1 MKCEDCLPLLE
12 EYFDGETDARAAEL
26 LSAHLSK
33 CADCAAAL
41 DALRFEQDVY
51 ARYERDLEVT
61 PALWAAVSAEIARGP
76 QPTNGADARPFPA
89 RLREGLARLREGFAT
104 TLGALALRP
113 ALAARPALAS
123 TLALLLIAVTA
134 GALWLA
140 RVRPDAPNAQTAR
153 NESSNGATDAVLFHD
168 GNRRMLDDFKDG
180 SLNGSTDSSLNG
192 STDDSLNGTTVGGPL
207 VAGVIPA
214 KVIPESGGRV
224 EAARRA
230 LPPVKSETVDAAL
243 AYTPPALNVVV
254 IEADNQDAQPDS
266 PLSVSVAGEDKG
278 VVTTEARLADPED
291 KEVARHV
298 ERAQMLLRSIKN
310 ARPDAGETV
319 NLAYEKQNA
328 RRLLAENAT
337 LQLDAE
343 TRGDRKTKQVLDRIE
358 PFLLDIANLGD
369 QPSREEVRSIKE
381 RVEKNE
387 IIAALQ
393 VY

>member
-12 EYFDGETDARAAEL
+12 EYFDGETDARAAEMIG
-26 LSAHLSK
+26 AHLSK

-41 DALRFEQDVY
+41 DALRFEQELY
-51 ARYERDLEVT
+51 ARYERGLEVT
-61 PALWAAVSAEIARGP
+61 PALWAAVSARVARGP
-76 QPTNGADARPFPA
+76 QPTNEADARPF
-89 RLREGLARLREGFAT
+89 LARLREGFAA

-123 TLALLLIAVTA
+123 TLALLLVAVTA

-140 RVRPDAPNAQTAR
+140 LVRPAAPNAQSAQ
-153 NESSNGATDAVLFHD
+153 NESGKGATV
-168 GNRRMLDDFKDG
+168 NRPHAPVVKQGGD
-180 SLNGSTDSSLNG
+180 G
-192 STDDSLNGTTVGGPL
+192 STDDSLNGSTDGPFNGTTDSSLNGTTGGGPF
-207 VAGVIPA
+207 VASAVPT

-224 EAARRA
+224 EVVRRA
-230 LPPVKSETVDAAL
+230 MPPVKSETVDAAL

-254 IEADNQDAQPDS
+254 IQPDNRDAQPDS

-291 KEVARHV
+291 KEVAQHV

-310 ARPDAGETV
+310 ARPEAGETI

-343 TRGDRKTKQVLDRIE
+343 TRGDRETKQVLDRIE

-369 QPSREEVRSIKE
+369 RPSREEVRSIKE

>member
-26 LSAHLSK
+26 VGAHLSK

-51 ARYERDLEVT
+51 ARYERGLEVT

-76 QPTNGADARPFPA
+76 QPTNEADARPFLT
-89 RLREGLARLREGFAT
+89 RLREALAA

-113 ALAARPALAS
+113 ALAS
-123 TLALLLIAVTA
+123 SLALLLIAVTA

-140 RVRPDAPNAQTAR
+140 RVRPAASNAQSAQ
-153 NESSNGATDAVLFHD
+153 NESSRGATVNPPPAPVLKQGGD
-168 GNRRMLDDFKDG
+168 GSTDG
-180 SLNGSTDSSLNG
+180 SLNGSTG
-192 STDDSLNGTTVGGPL
+192 GGPL
-207 VAGVIPA
+207 VAGVIPT

-230 LPPVKSETVDAAL
+230 TPPVKSETVDAAL

-254 IEADNQDAQPDS
+254 IQPDNQDAQPDS
-266 PLSVSVAGEDKG
+266 PLSVSVAGDDKG
-278 VVTTEARLADPED
+278 VVTTEARLTDPED
-291 KEVARHV
+291 KEVAQHV

-343 TRGDRKTKQVLDRIE
+343 TRGDKETKQVLDRIE

-381 RVEKNE
+381 RVQKNE